1 MRRRSRE
8 ASTTDDGA
16 TREEPLSLL
25 PPPVTALRERLR
37 SIALSIADTR
47 QRVLET
53 RSALSTQ
60 IDEVHAAV
68 AVLQDHLSEL
78 DETVRGLA
86 AAHRDE
92 AARVREILLVIRDR
106 EAEQRSRLRELRASA
121 EYELAFTDPAPLV
134 TVIIPTYDN
143 YRLLATRSIPSV
155 QAQTHQHFE
164 IIVVGDAAPDEARNV
179 VDSIDDPRITF
190 RNLAYRGPYSE
201 DPRARWHVAGVPP
214 YNEAAALARGRWIAH
229 LGDDDALRPH
239 HLEALLEA
247 ARADLL
253 ELTYGIANTY
263 RPDGTTA
270 PLVGRFPPT
279 RGQFCMQAT
288 IYHAGLVP
296 IFPAELSDALF
307 DMPWDWALCRRML
320 RAGVRMGMID
330 SIVADGYPSAL
341 WSNREGASSV

>member
-1 MRRRSRE
+1 
-8 ASTTDDGA
+8 
-16 TREEPLSLL
+16 
-25 PPPVTALRERLR
+25 LRERLR

-60 IDEVHAAV
+60 IDEVQAAI
-68 AVLQDHLSEL
+68 AVLQDSLSEL
-78 DETVRGLA
+78 DQTVRGLVG
-86 AAHRDE
+86 AHRDE
-92 AARVREILLVIRDR
+92 AARVREILLVVRDR
-106 EAEQRSRLRELRASA
+106 EAEQRSRLHELRASA
-121 EYELAFTDPAPLV
+121 DYELAFTESAPLV
-134 TVIIPTYDN
+134 TVIVPTYDN

-155 QAQTHQHFE
+155 QAQTYQHFE
-164 IIVVGDAAPDEARNV
+164 IIVVGDAAPDEARRV

-190 RNLAYRGPYSE
+190 RNLTYRGPYSD

-239 HLEALLEA
+239 HLESLLEA
-247 ARADLL
+247 ARADRL

-270 PLVGRFPPT
+270 PLVGRFPPSW
-279 RGQFCMQAT
+279 GQFCMQAT

-341 WSNREGASSV
+341 WSKREGASSV